1 MNRSILHVD
10 MNNCYASIE
19 LLSRPDLA
27 GRPVAVGGD
36 ESLRHGIVLAK
47 NEIAK
52 RFGVK
57 TAQTLWQARQ
67 LCPDLVILKPH
78 HALYQEI
85 FQSCP
90 PNLWTIHRSGRALR
104 SGRGMAGRNRQPKA
118 VWQRRTNCAAN
129 SPARKKRAGAYRIG
143 RRRVQQSLCQA
154 GFRFEKT

>member
-27 GRPVAVGGD
+27 DRPVAVGGD

-67 LCPDLVILKPH
+67 LCPDLVVLKPH
-78 HALYQEI
+78 HELYQEY
-85 FQSCP
+85 S
-90 PNLWTIHRSGRALR
+90 NRA
-104 SGRGMAGRNRQPKA
+104 
-118 VWQRRTNCAAN
+118 RRIYGQYTCLLYT
-129 SPARKKRAGAYRIG
+129 SRC
-143 RRRVQQSLCQA
+143 V
-154 GFRFEKT
+154 